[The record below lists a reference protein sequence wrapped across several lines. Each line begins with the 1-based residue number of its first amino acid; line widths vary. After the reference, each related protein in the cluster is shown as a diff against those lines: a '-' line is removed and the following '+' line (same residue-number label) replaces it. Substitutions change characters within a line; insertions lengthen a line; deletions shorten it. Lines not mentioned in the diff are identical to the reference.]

1 VVGVSI
7 LDHHDPQSW
16 RFYYYG
22 DDDNGDPLFSFWMTV
37 DDTTGVCIYERN
49 SGAGKWLST
58 DHDEE
63 EYAAMRPTEEL
74 KDVLRAAVGPDS
86 KGVDTSRVES
96 LPNYEQY
103 FFQVIHGTIEQK
115 HKAPEEL
122 LAFLEEICGTELR
135 IEAGD

>member
-1 VVGVSI
+1 MSL
-7 LDHHDPQSW
+7 LDHHEPQSW

-22 DDDNGDPLFSFWMTV
+22 DDEEGDPLFSFWMTV

-49 SGAGKWLST
+49 NGAGKWLST

-63 EYAAMRPTEEL
+63 EYAALEPTAEL
-74 KDVLRAAVGPDS
+74 KDVLRAAVDPDGQ
-86 KGVDTSRVES
+86 GVDVSRVES

-103 FFQVIHGTIEQK
+103 FFQVVHGTIEQK

-122 LAFLEEICGTELR
+122 MAFLEAICGTELR
-135 IEAGD
+135 IEAGGQK